1 MRLRERIAERVAG
14 WARRRQGDEQLPLE
28 LQSRRL
34 YILPTR
40 FGLGIGALLLIM
52 MLAGLNYANSLA
64 LLLTFTVGSVV
75 LASMHECH
83 RTLRGLIVA
92 EATVGECFAGGTGW
106 LELQLQNSA
115 AAPRRSLRLRSA
127 GGAAVG
133 LDLPSAADVSAKLA
147 VAAQQRGRQALPRL
161 ELAST
166 APFGLFR
173 AWTWLHLGSSF
184 IVYPAPLGR
193 RTLPERSGGRSG
205 LGSPQ
210 GAGEHEWVALRRF
223 QTGDSPQRVAWKLVA
238 RGAPPMVAQYAGDPG
253 DRHVLRYN
261 ELPHLS
267 TEERLSQLALWVLEC
282 ERRGESY
289 SLQLPHLSLP
299 LGCGARQRRA
309 ALEALALFVAA

>member
-1 MRLRERIAERVAG
+1 LRLRERIAERVAG
-14 WARRRQGDEQLPLE
+14 WARRRQGEELLPLE

-40 FGLGIGALLLIM
+40 IGLGIGALLLIM

-92 EATVGECFAGGTGW
+92 EATVGECFAGSTGW
-106 LELQLQNSA
+106 LELQLKNSVA
-115 AAPRRSLRLRSA
+115 AARRSLQLRGA
-127 GGAAVG
+127 GGEAVS
-133 LDLPSAADVSAKLA
+133 LDLPATADASVKLA
-147 VAAQQRGRQALPRL
+147 VAARQRGRQALPRL

-184 IVYPAPLGR
+184 VVYPSPVGR
-193 RTLPERSGGRSG
+193 RALPERAGGRSG
-205 LGSPQ
+205 RGAPQ

-223 QTGDSPQRVAWKLVA
+223 QSGDSPQRVAWKLVA

-253 DRHVLRYN
+253 ARHVLRYN
-261 ELPHLS
+261 DLTHLS

-289 SLQLPHLSLP
+289 ALQLPHLSLP

>member
-1 MRLRERIAERVAG
+1 LRLRERIAERVAG
-14 WARRRQGDEQLPLE
+14 WARRRQGEEQLPLE

-34 YILPTR
+34 YILPTKI
-40 FGLGIGALLLIM
+40 GLGIGALILIM

-75 LASMHECH
+75 LTSMHECH

-92 EATVGECFAGGTGW
+92 DATVGECFAGGTGW
-106 LELQLQNSA
+106 LQLQLQNSA
-115 AAPRRSLRLRSA
+115 VVARRSLVLRSA
-127 GGAAVG
+127 GGDAVG
-133 LDLPSAADVSAKLA
+133 LDLPGTANVSVQMSIAAR
-147 VAAQQRGRQALPRL
+147 QRGRQTLPRL

-173 AWTWLHLGSSF
+173 AWTWVHLRSSF

-193 RTLPERSGGRSG
+193 RALPEVGGGRSG
-205 LGSPQ
+205 FGTPH

-223 QTGDSPQRVAWKLVA
+223 QSGDSPQRVAWKLVA

-253 DRHVLRYN
+253 ARHVLRYN
-261 ELPHLS
+261 ELTHLS

-282 ERRGESY
+282 ERRGENY
-289 SLQLPHLSLP
+289 ALQLPHLSLP
-299 LGCGARQRRA
+299 SGCGARQRRA
-309 ALEALALFVAA
+309 ALEALGLFVAA